1 MSKFFIPETNKIQL
15 LNWKYQTK
23 NMYKLGL
30 TALASGGLTIFC
42 LALQTSQAAAQL
54 TIQTTG
60 EISGT
65 LNYPFGVTTNGRTTR
80 VNTNSSG
87 TYFRNTGTKNN
98 PNLVPVY
105 SSKFVQ
111 VQTNRDGSLNYFV
124 DFYGLQFISRDGAIA
139 SQDLL
144 SGELKTYNYQG
155 RANFPVKFQASVQDE
170 LSLQKSFFE
179 GIVRDPKT
187 GNLYQGKF
195 EVTGQGPRY
204 SDRNGGDSPTVF
216 DFKTDYD
223 PKSSV
228 KPTPAL
234 SSYKMTNVPLVR
246 LTIKI
251 PQGTQPI
258 ATGGGTTGGGTTG
271 GGTTG
276 GGTTGGGTTGGGTT
290 GGGTTGGGT
299 TGTGTTGGGTTGG
312 GTTGGGTTNVPTS
325 QISNPSTDTT
335 SNPTSPTTQPNVEF
349 SSGQISSA
357 NPDNVISQA
366 ASEGENKFA
375 LNPNQENISNEQSI
389 CSQNSVDCR
398 RKPNASTKIGPRSR
412 ILMR

>member
-1 MSKFFIPETNKIQL
+1 MQL

-65 LNYPFGVTTNGRTTR
+65 LNYPFGVTTNNSTTR
-80 VNTNSSG
+80 INTDSNG
-87 TYFRNTGTKNN
+87 NYFRNNTDTK
-98 PNLVPVY
+98 PVY

-111 VQTNRDGSLNYFV
+111 VKTNPDGSLKYFV

-144 SGELKTYNYQG
+144 SGELKTYNYQS
-155 RANFPVKFQASVQDE
+155 RPNFPVKFQASVQDE
-170 LSLQKSFFE
+170 LSLQRAFFE

-195 EVTGQGPRY
+195 EITGQGPRY
-204 SDRNGGDSPTVF
+204 SDVYDGLRQRNGGDSPTVF

-246 LTIKI
+246 LTITI

-258 ATGGGTTGGGTTG
+258 PPGGGSTGGGTTGGGTTG

-299 TGTGTTGGGTTGG
+299 TTNPTPPISTPPITG
-312 GTTGGGTTNVPTS
+312 VS
-325 QISNPSTDTT
+325 

-357 NPDNVISQA
+357 NPDNVISQT
-366 ASEGENKFA
+366 ASEGQNKFA
-375 LNPNQENISNEQSI
+375 LNPNQDNISNEQSI

-398 RKPNASTKIGPRSR
+398 RKPNVSTKIGPRSR

>member
-1 MSKFFIPETNKIQL
+1 LIIFF
-15 LNWKYQTK
+15 
-23 NMYKLGL
+23 
-30 TALASGGLTIFC
+30 

-54 TIQTTG
+54 NIQTTG

-65 LNYPFGVTTNGRTTR
+65 LNYPFGVTTNNSTTR
-80 VNTNSSG
+80 INTDANG
-87 TYFRNTGTKNN
+87 TYFRNTGTKTN

-111 VQTNRDGSLNYFV
+111 VKTNPDGTLKYVV

-144 SGELKTYNYQG
+144 SGELQTYNYQN

-170 LSLQKSFFE
+170 LSLQRAFFE

-251 PQGTQPI
+251 PAGTQPI
-258 ATGGGTTGGGTTG
+258 PSGGGTTGGGTTGGGTTG

-299 TGTGTTGGGTTGG
+299 TG
-312 GTTGGGTTNVPTS
+312 GGTTNVPTS
-325 QISNPSTDTT
+325 PISTPSTETT

-357 NPDNVISQA
+357 NPNNVISQA

-375 LNPNQENISNEQSI
+375 LNPNKENISNEQSI

>member
-1 MSKFFIPETNKIQL
+1 
-15 LNWKYQTK
+15 
-23 NMYKLGL
+23 MYKLGL
-30 TALASGGLTIFC
+30 MAFASGGLTVLF
-42 LALQTSQAAAQL
+42 LALQNSQAAAQL
-54 TIQTTG
+54 NIQTTG

-65 LNYPFGVTTNGRTTR
+65 LNYPFGVTTNNSTTR
-80 VNTNSSG
+80 INTDSNG
-87 TYFRNTGTKNN
+87 TFFRNVGTKSN

-105 SSKFVQ
+105 SSKFLQ
-111 VQTNRDGSLNYFV
+111 VKTNPDGSLNYFV

-144 SGELKTYNYQG
+144 SGELQSYNYQG
-155 RANFPVKFQASVQDE
+155 RPNFPVKFQASVQDE
-170 LSLQKSFFE
+170 LSLQKAFFE
-179 GIVRDPKT
+179 GIVRDPNT

-204 SDRNGGDSPTVF
+204 SDQNGGDSPTVF

-223 PKSSV
+223 PKSGV

-258 ATGGGTTGGGTTG
+258 TPGGGTTGGGTSTI
-271 GGTTG
+271 
-276 GGTTGGGTTGGGTT
+276 
-290 GGGTTGGGT
+290 
-299 TGTGTTGGGTTGG
+299 
-312 GTTGGGTTNVPTS
+312 PTPP
-325 QISNPSTDTT
+325 ISTPPITDIS

-349 SSGQISSA
+349 SNGQISSPK
-357 NPDNVISQA
+357 PDNAISPV
-366 ASEGENKFA
+366 ASQGQDKFA
-375 LNPNQENISNEQSI
+375 LNPNQENIINVEQSI

>member
-1 MSKFFIPETNKIQL
+1 
-15 LNWKYQTK
+15 
-23 NMYKLGL
+23 MYKLGL
-30 TALASGGLTIFC
+30 TTLASGGLTIFF

-54 TIQTTG
+54 NIQTTG

-65 LNYPFGVTTNGRTTR
+65 LNYPFGVTTNNSTTR
-80 VNTNSSG
+80 VNTDSNG
-87 TYFRNTGTKNN
+87 TYFRNVGTKSN

-111 VQTNRDGSLNYFV
+111 VQTNPDGSLKYVV

-144 SGELKTYNYQG
+144 SGELQTYNYQG
-155 RANFPVKFQASVQDE
+155 RPNFPVKFQASVQDE
-170 LSLQKSFFE
+170 LSLQRAFFE
-179 GIVRDPKT
+179 GIVGDPKT

-195 EVTGQGPRY
+195 EVSGQGPRY

-228 KPTPAL
+228 RTTPAL

-251 PQGTQPI
+251 PQGTPPVSTPPVSTPPVSTPPVSTPPI
-258 ATGGGTTGGGTTG
+258 SI
-271 GGTTG
+271 
-276 GGTTGGGTTGGGTT
+276 
-290 GGGTTGGGT
+290 
-299 TGTGTTGGGTTGG
+299 
-312 GTTGGGTTNVPTS
+312 PPIS
-325 QISNPSTDTT
+325 IPPISNPAITDIS
-335 SNPTSPTTQPNVEF
+335 SNPTLPTTQANVEF
-349 SSGQISSA
+349 SNGQISSA
-357 NPDNVISQA
+357 NSDNVVIQA
-366 ASEGENKFA
+366 GSEGQDEFA
-375 LNPNQENISNEQSI
+375 LNPNKDNISNVEQSI

-398 RKPNASTKIGPRSR
+398 RKPSASTKIGPRSR

>member
-1 MSKFFIPETNKIQL
+1 
-15 LNWKYQTK
+15 
-23 NMYKLGL
+23 MYKLGL
-30 TALASGGLTIFC
+30 TALASGGLTLLF
-42 LALQTSQAAAQL
+42 LALQTSQATAQL
-54 TIQTTG
+54 SIQTTG

-65 LNYPFGVTTNGRTTR
+65 LNYPFGVTTNNSTTR
-80 VNTNSSG
+80 INTDSSG
-87 TYFRNTGTKNN
+87 TYFRNTGTKSN
-98 PNLVPVY
+98 PNLVPAY

-111 VQTNRDGSLNYFV
+111 VKTNPDGSLNYFV

-144 SGELKTYNYQG
+144 SGELQTYNYQG
-155 RANFPVKFQASVQDE
+155 RPTFPVKFQASVQDE
-170 LSLQKSFFE
+170 LSLQKAFFE

-204 SDRNGGDSPTVF
+204 SDVYDGLRQRNGGDSPTVF

-223 PKSSV
+223 PKSGV

-258 ATGGGTTGGGTTG
+258 PPGGGTTGGGTT
-271 GGTTG
+271 
-276 GGTTGGGTTGGGTT
+276 
-290 GGGTTGGGT
+290 
-299 TGTGTTGGGTTGG
+299 
-312 GTTGGGTTNVPTS
+312 TNPTPPTPP
-325 QISNPSTDTT
+325 ISTPPITDIS

-366 ASEGENKFA
+366 ASEGQNKFA
-375 LNPNQENISNEQSI
+375 LNPNKENISNEQSI